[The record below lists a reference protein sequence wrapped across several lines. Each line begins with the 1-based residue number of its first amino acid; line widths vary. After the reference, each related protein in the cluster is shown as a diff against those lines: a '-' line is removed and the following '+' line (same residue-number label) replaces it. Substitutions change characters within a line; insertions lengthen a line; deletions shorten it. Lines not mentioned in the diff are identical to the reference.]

1 MKMAIKKITKLTD
14 QYKTFLGLPPKI
26 EMSFHQRIIFYFNAF
41 FQIMLRKVYQ
51 SCPKFVDDLHRMRQ
65 QPHKTNWD
73 QDIIFILKRTS
84 DGAPQ
89 RLYLTPNE
97 IEFILKDRVFCHN
110 S

>member
-65 QPHKTNWD
+65 QPIQQPHKT
-73 QDIIFILKRTS
+73 KT
-84 DGAPQ
+84 
-89 RLYLTPNE
+89 NE
-97 IEFILKDRVFCHN
+97 ILRSWVRPHARKT
-110 S
+110 

>member
-65 QPHKTNWD
+65 QPHKT
-73 QDIIFILKRTS
+73 KT
-84 DGAPQ
+84 
-89 RLYLTPNE
+89 NE
-97 IEFILKDRVFCHN
+97 ILRSWVRPHARKT
-110 S
+110 